1 MQHEGRL
8 TAPGRPGPAPAR
20 SSRSPRS
27 RGPSGPRR
35 RVWCL
40 LDQTRAILFTAAL
53 TPPLFLFNTQA
64 KRRPIE
70 TAVLAAFASRRSNS
84 GLSPVARAGVRH
96 LRMDSLIRHIYAQQ
110 WVIIVF
116 CAYFAHRG
124 HRSTEAPRTG
134 VGQTASRSLCCL
146 NSFPFLCIW
155 PVFQARSERCRLCIA
170 TPIASAC
177 ALRYLHRT
185 GPRGRCMD
193 LPPRPPPSLQL

>member
-146 NSFPFLCIW
+146 NNFPFLCIW
-155 PVFQARSERCRLCIA
+155 PVFQARSERCRLA
-170 TPIASAC
+170 TPIV
-177 ALRYLHRT
+177 RIE
-185 GPRGRCMD
+185 
-193 LPPRPPPSLQL
+193 